1 METVLPKRKGT
12 DTAFYIFLLGN
23 LQLFETAQYASEL
36 SFPLCQF
43 NPIYWVLSFNVAHS
57 RRKSQTRSSDCDL
70 GHGFPRVCWMKYLWF
85 RILFSPPF
93 SYSQSG
99 QGTVGGDLSYYAS
112 DQMEPGLHSNSLIT
126 LRAAS
131 VKKIDGAMENCI
143 AMLSKQKLDSR
154 FKRSGP
160 LPIMVFFLY
169 FSMLKGCISN
179 LLIQRLFFM
188 WVISSL
194 GLIQG

>member
-1 METVLPKRKGT
+1 
-12 DTAFYIFLLGN
+12 
-23 LQLFETAQYASEL
+23 
-36 SFPLCQF
+36 
-43 NPIYWVLSFNVAHS
+43 
-57 RRKSQTRSSDCDL
+57 
-70 GHGFPRVCWMKYLWF
+70 MKYLWF

-143 AMLSKQKLDSR
+143 AMLPKQKLDSR

-160 LPIMVFFLY
+160 LPIMDFFSLLLHVEGVYLKSLNTEVILHVSNFIPRFNTGLELLSYLHLIMGSYAPIY
-169 FSMLKGCISN
+169 FTGAQKY
-179 LLIQRLFFM
+179 QDE
-188 WVISSL
+188 
-194 GLIQG
+194 